1 MANIIKIKRGL
12 SKNLSQA
19 NLQEGEM
26 AFTTDTKK
34 LYISNTDEPINNNT
48 TYSLSKS
55 GSTITLT
62 GSDGSKTSVT
72 DADTNTTYNAATT
85 SANGLMTS
93 AMVTKLNG
101 IAEGANKYSLPTAS
115 SSTLGGVKVGTNL
128 TISSGVLSAKDTTYS
143 AATTSAAGLMSAAD
157 KTKLNGIATE
167 ATKNTA
173 SSTTPKANGTAAVGS
188 ETNYARGDHVH
199 PVQTSVS
206 GNAGTATKLATA
218 RNISISGG
226 ATGTATAFD
235 GSANI
240 EIPVT
245 NLKEGYLTFGGRNI
259 TGDISAVDAAMS
271 YLHSANR
278 FQFANPNGITVE
290 YSRDGGTQ
298 WTTYPTD
305 DASKIA
311 LVSGI
316 GTAYYIG
323 YRNGTNVNTVKDQVR
338 ITLHAPNMGVYTA
351 LKKILINVNTL
362 YATGCKVKVET
373 AKRGSETTFTV
384 LGTYNVSGWSGWNS
398 ISIQGPFGGGNTQTG
413 NIGAIRLT
421 FSITNITS
429 GQNNGFNVCDIVGLG
444 TTYWQC
450 NSNMAKTGH
459 IYGWDASQNVSFPR
473 TVNASAFNG
482 DGSAITALNANSISS
497 GTLSADRLAN
507 SGVTAGSYGPTA
519 NVTGT
524 NGTTINV
531 PQITVD
537 AKGRVTGVVNR
548 VYTSKDS
555 NTIYSAATTSA
566 DGLMTSAMV
575 TKLNGI
581 ATGANA
587 YSLPNATSS
596 VLGGVK
602 IGSNITISSGT
613 ISLTKDNVTAAL
625 GYTPPTTNTT
635 YSNMTAATASAA
647 GKAGLVPAPAAG
659 KQASF
664 LRGDGTWVV
673 PTNTTYSNMTAATSS
688 AAGKAGLVPAPAAG
702 KQTSF
707 LRGDGTWVV
716 PTNTTYSAATTS
728 AAGLMS
734 AADKKKLDG
743 VATSANNYSLPAATT
758 SARGG
763 VIVGSNITVSS
774 GTISLTKAN
783 VTSALG
789 YTPPTTNTTY
799 SVATTSANGLMSSS
813 DKTKLNGIATGAQV
827 NNVVVST
834 SQPSSGDVWINP
846 NGQMTNSLSPHI
858 GKHIRVGQN
867 ASTSI
872 PNKSTTTVT
881 FNTTILNTAGSLL
894 TLTSNGIKIGAG
906 ISKVIVNARWTC
918 WGSFARYAYIYVN
931 GNQHTFHM
939 NQTGSTTQDTA
950 FLDVVEGDIIYFK
963 CYQESGSTQTTA
975 TSQHQTFMDV
985 MIIG

>member
-101 IAEGANKYSLPTAS
+101 ITEGANKYSLPTAS
-115 SSTLGGVKVGTNL
+115 ASTLGGVKVGTNL

-143 AATTSAAGLMSAAD
+143 AATTSAAGLMSVAD
-157 KTKLNGIATE
+157 KTKLDGIAEGANKYTY
-167 ATKNTA
+167 TLPTA
-173 SSTTPKANGTAAVGS
+173 SSTLGGVKTTSTVTSTSGLTAC
-188 ETNYARGDHVH
+188 
-199 PVQTSVS
+199 P
-206 GNAGTATKLATA
+206 
-218 RNISISGG
+218 IISGVPYYK
-226 ATGTATAFD
+226 D
-235 GSANI
+235 
-240 EIPVT
+240 T
-245 NLKEGYLTFGGRNI
+245 N
-259 TGDISAVDAAMS
+259 
-271 YLHSANR
+271 
-278 FQFANPNGITVE
+278 
-290 YSRDGGTQ
+290 
-298 WTTYPTD
+298 TTYT
-305 DASKIA
+305 
-311 LVSGI
+311 
-316 GTAYYIG
+316 
-323 YRNGTNVNTVKDQVR
+323 
-338 ITLHAPNMGVYTA
+338 
-351 LKKILINVNTL
+351 
-362 YATGCKVKVET
+362 
-373 AKRGSETTFTV
+373 
-384 LGTYNVSGWSGWNS
+384 
-398 ISIQGPFGGGNTQTG
+398 
-413 NIGAIRLT
+413 
-421 FSITNITS
+421 
-429 GQNNGFNVCDIVGLG
+429 
-444 TTYWQC
+444 
-450 NSNMAKTGH
+450 
-459 IYGWDASQNVSFPR
+459 
-473 TVNASAFNG
+473 
-482 DGSAITALNANSISS
+482 
-497 GTLSADRLAN
+497 
-507 SGVTAGSYGPTA
+507 
-519 NVTGT
+519 
-524 NGTTINV
+524 
-531 PQITVD
+531 
-537 AKGRVTGVVNR
+537 
-548 VYTSKDS
+548 
-555 NTIYSAATTSA
+555 
-566 DGLMTSAMV
+566 
-575 TKLNGI
+575 
-581 ATGANA
+581 
-587 YSLPNATSS
+587 LPNATSS

-635 YSNMTAATASAA
+635 YSNMTAATSSAA

-702 KQTSF
+702 KQASF

-734 AADKKKLDG
+734 AADKTKLDG
-743 VATSANNYSLPAATT
+743 IATSANNYSLPAATT

-783 VTSALG
+783 VTNALG

-799 SVATTSANGLMSSS
+799 SAATTSAAGLMSAA

-858 GKHIRVGQN
+858 GKHIRVGQS

-872 PNKSTTTVT
+872 PNKSTTTIT

-950 FLDVVEGDIIYFK
+950 FLDVVEGDVIYFK

>member
-101 IAEGANKYSLPTAS
+101 IADGANKYSLPTAS
-115 SSTLGGVKVGTNL
+115 ASTLGGVKVGTNL

-157 KTKLNGIATE
+157 KTKLDGIAEGANKYTY
-167 ATKNTA
+167 TLPTA
-173 SSTTPKANGTAAVGS
+173 SSTLGGVKTTSTVTSTSGLTAC
-188 ETNYARGDHVH
+188 
-199 PVQTSVS
+199 P
-206 GNAGTATKLATA
+206 
-218 RNISISGG
+218 IISGVPYYK
-226 ATGTATAFD
+226 D
-235 GSANI
+235 
-240 EIPVT
+240 T
-245 NLKEGYLTFGGRNI
+245 N
-259 TGDISAVDAAMS
+259 
-271 YLHSANR
+271 
-278 FQFANPNGITVE
+278 
-290 YSRDGGTQ
+290 
-298 WTTYPTD
+298 TTYT
-305 DASKIA
+305 
-311 LVSGI
+311 
-316 GTAYYIG
+316 
-323 YRNGTNVNTVKDQVR
+323 
-338 ITLHAPNMGVYTA
+338 
-351 LKKILINVNTL
+351 
-362 YATGCKVKVET
+362 
-373 AKRGSETTFTV
+373 
-384 LGTYNVSGWSGWNS
+384 
-398 ISIQGPFGGGNTQTG
+398 
-413 NIGAIRLT
+413 
-421 FSITNITS
+421 
-429 GQNNGFNVCDIVGLG
+429 
-444 TTYWQC
+444 
-450 NSNMAKTGH
+450 
-459 IYGWDASQNVSFPR
+459 
-473 TVNASAFNG
+473 
-482 DGSAITALNANSISS
+482 
-497 GTLSADRLAN
+497 
-507 SGVTAGSYGPTA
+507 
-519 NVTGT
+519 
-524 NGTTINV
+524 
-531 PQITVD
+531 
-537 AKGRVTGVVNR
+537 
-548 VYTSKDS
+548 
-555 NTIYSAATTSA
+555 
-566 DGLMTSAMV
+566 
-575 TKLNGI
+575 
-581 ATGANA
+581 
-587 YSLPNATSS
+587 LPNATSS
-596 VLGGVK
+596 TLGGVK

-613 ISLTKDNVTAAL
+613 ISLTKENVTTAL

-635 YSNMTAATASAA
+635 YSNMTAATSSAA

-659 KQASF
+659 KQVSF

-702 KQTSF
+702 KQASF

-734 AADKKKLDG
+734 AADKTKLNG
-743 VATSANNYSLPAATT
+743 IATSANNYSLPAATT

-783 VTSALG
+783 VTNALG

-799 SVATTSANGLMSSS
+799 SAATTSAAGLMSAA

-858 GKHIRVGQN
+858 GKHIRVGQS

-872 PNKSTTTVT
+872 PNKSTTTIT

-950 FLDVVEGDIIYFK
+950 FLDVVEGDVIYFK

>member
-101 IAEGANKYSLPTAS
+101 IADGANKYSLPTAS
-115 SSTLGGVKVGTNL
+115 ASTLGGVKVGTNL

-143 AATTSAAGLMSAAD
+143 AATTSTAGLMSAAD
-157 KTKLNGIATE
+157 KTKLDGIAEGANKYTY
-167 ATKNTA
+167 TLPTA
-173 SSTTPKANGTAAVGS
+173 SSTLGGVKTTSTVTSTSGLTAC
-188 ETNYARGDHVH
+188 
-199 PVQTSVS
+199 P
-206 GNAGTATKLATA
+206 
-218 RNISISGG
+218 IISGVPYYK
-226 ATGTATAFD
+226 D
-235 GSANI
+235 
-240 EIPVT
+240 T
-245 NLKEGYLTFGGRNI
+245 N
-259 TGDISAVDAAMS
+259 
-271 YLHSANR
+271 
-278 FQFANPNGITVE
+278 
-290 YSRDGGTQ
+290 
-298 WTTYPTD
+298 TTYT
-305 DASKIA
+305 
-311 LVSGI
+311 
-316 GTAYYIG
+316 
-323 YRNGTNVNTVKDQVR
+323 
-338 ITLHAPNMGVYTA
+338 
-351 LKKILINVNTL
+351 
-362 YATGCKVKVET
+362 
-373 AKRGSETTFTV
+373 
-384 LGTYNVSGWSGWNS
+384 
-398 ISIQGPFGGGNTQTG
+398 
-413 NIGAIRLT
+413 
-421 FSITNITS
+421 
-429 GQNNGFNVCDIVGLG
+429 
-444 TTYWQC
+444 
-450 NSNMAKTGH
+450 
-459 IYGWDASQNVSFPR
+459 
-473 TVNASAFNG
+473 
-482 DGSAITALNANSISS
+482 
-497 GTLSADRLAN
+497 
-507 SGVTAGSYGPTA
+507 
-519 NVTGT
+519 
-524 NGTTINV
+524 
-531 PQITVD
+531 
-537 AKGRVTGVVNR
+537 
-548 VYTSKDS
+548 
-555 NTIYSAATTSA
+555 
-566 DGLMTSAMV
+566 
-575 TKLNGI
+575 
-581 ATGANA
+581 
-587 YSLPNATSS
+587 LPNATSS
-596 VLGGVK
+596 TLGGVK

-613 ISLTKDNVTAAL
+613 ISLTKDNVTTAL

-635 YSNMTAATASAA
+635 YSNMTAATSSAA

-702 KQTSF
+702 KQASF

-734 AADKKKLDG
+734 AADKTKLDG
-743 VATSANNYSLPAATT
+743 IATSANNYSLPAATT

-783 VTSALG
+783 VTNALG

-799 SVATTSANGLMSSS
+799 SAATTSAAGLMSAA

-846 NGQMTNSLSPHI
+846 NGQITNSLSPHI
-858 GKHIRVGQN
+858 GKHIRVGQS

-872 PNKSTTTVT
+872 PNKSTTTIT

-950 FLDVVEGDIIYFK
+950 FLDVVEGDVIYFK